1 MNSRDTWFSGKVH
14 KELENTSVLAKDS
27 IVLRW
32 HHDHGNSY
40 KGKPLFGETYS
51 SEVQFNIIMVKQKKQ
66 KTKQK
71 QKNMAA

>member
-51 SEVQFNIIMVKQKKQ
+51 SEV
-66 KTKQK
+66 
-71 QKNMAA
+71 